1 MVNKVN
7 SFDWDDANREKNWKK
22 HKVSYLEAEQIF
34 FNQPVYVFKDD
45 KHSEKESRWYCLG
58 KTNQARKLF
67 VVFTVRNSKIRVISA
82 RDMHKKE
89 REIYEKKK

>member
-1 MVNKVN
+1 MLNKVN
-7 SFDWDDANREKNWKK
+7 GFDWDDANREKNWKK

-45 KHSEKESRWYCLG
+45 KHSENESRWYCLG

-89 REIYEKKK
+89 REIYAKKK

>member
-1 MVNKVN
+1 MQNKL
-7 SFDWDDANREKNWKK
+7 KK
-22 HKVSYLEAEQIF
+22 KLAAIISSLY
-34 FNQPVYVFKDD
+34 FKDD

-67 VVFTVRNSKIRVISA
+67 VVFTVRNLKIRVISA